1 MLPKIVQFLAEAR
14 DFSLL
19 PNIKIISAAHPLGG
33 HELNSPPFS
42 AEVKNAWQ
50 CTSTPLYAFMACTE
64 TTPSLLLSV
73 MLQTEF
79 VGQKTAAMNMEYFDS
94 IKSREFPLQT

>member
-1 MLPKIVQFLAEAR
+1 
-14 DFSLL
+14 
-19 PNIKIISAAHPLGG
+19 
-33 HELNSPPFS
+33 
-42 AEVKNAWQ
+42 
-50 CTSTPLYAFMACTE
+50 
-64 TTPSLLLSV
+64 LLLSV